1 MVNILLLFL
10 LLTCAFGDGASSSSA
25 EKCTIDSDCLP
36 YNSCHNELCAHKEI
50 FQLEGLE
57 WVGSVILLIVSI
69 IANAG
74 GVGGSVI
81 CTSLLLLLFYFN
93 PHQAVALTQSF
104 VFAGSFTSVALKI
117 KDRHPTRNRPLIYY
131 DMLMQLC
138 SPLLLGVSIGVM
150 VNPGFPGWL
159 ILAMLTLAVFYLGI
173 NGFIKAASLY
183 KIESQ
188 AKALKEKQ
196 NADAEKEQ
204 EINKNIAEEFK
215 HQHSESDA
223 NLKINKAEK
232 NFEGNHNDFSQ
243 NNSADSER
251 NSLDSLSNASKNQ
264 KETPKDTNTKGF
276 VDDKKNVDYK
286 DISSELQEK
295 INKIHKSEEKII
307 SLFHLIYFVLLALFS
322 ILFTLLK
329 GSNSYKSI
337 IGISSC
343 SVGFGMVIIGYV
355 ISMLLLSLYSS
366 VYLVRKTKICES
378 ANYNFEVGDIHW
390 YPKKCIIF
398 IIAGFITGILVGIL
412 GLSAG
417 YIIGSI
423 LLFLKVRPEITTT
436 STSFTITITSF
447 TAMIQF
453 FIEGIIDWK
462 YALWLMGASSLGALV
477 GILVLRKQ
485 VVKRGR
491 SSILI
496 YGFSAILAGSFIIIP
511 TVGIINTL
519 KQVDKG
525 TFIIGFKNIC

>member
-1 MVNILLLFL
+1 MVNILLLSFL
-10 LLTCAFGDGASSSSA
+10 LSCALGDGVSSVSS
-25 EKCTIDSDCLP
+25 EKCKIDGDCLP
-36 YNSCHNELCAHKEI
+36 YNTCHNEICVHKEI
-50 FQLEGLE
+50 FQLESLE
-57 WVGSVILLIVSI
+57 WVGSVILLIISM

-93 PHQAVALTQSF
+93 PHQAVALTQGYI
-104 VFAGSFTSVALKI
+104 FAGSFTSVALKI

-131 DMLMQLC
+131 DALMQLC

-159 ILAMLTLAVFYLGI
+159 ILAMLTLVVLYLGI
-173 NGFIKAASLY
+173 NGFIKAANLY

-188 AKALKEKQ
+188 TKALKKKQ
-196 NADAEKEQ
+196 DAEKEQ
-204 EINKNIAEEFK
+204 EQEINKVTKEEFK
-215 HQHSESDA
+215 HQPSESEV
-223 NLKINKAEK
+223 NLKFDEIEN
-232 NFEGNHNDFSQ
+232 NFEGNHKKFNQ
-243 NNSADSER
+243 KNSTDNGK
-251 NSLDSLSNASKNQ
+251 NSLDDASENQEEIPEVIDNKECIDNQ
-264 KETPKDTNTKGF
+264 KTIE
-276 VDDKKNVDYK
+276 YK
-286 DISSELQEK
+286 DLSKELQNK
-295 INKIHKSEEKII
+295 INEIYKSEEKVI
-307 SLFHLIYFVLLALFS
+307 SVFHLIYFVLLALFS
-322 ILFTLLK
+322 ILFALLK
-329 GSNSYKSI
+329 GSSSYKSI
-337 IGISSC
+337 VGISSC
-343 SVGFGMVIIGYV
+343 SVGFGMIIIGYV
-355 ISMLLLSLYSS
+355 VSMLLLSLYSS
-366 VYLVRKTKICES
+366 IYLVRKTKICES

-390 YPKKCIIF
+390 HPKKCIIF

-412 GLSAG
+412 GLGAG
-417 YIIGSI
+417 YIIGSVF
-423 LLFLKVRPEITTT
+423 LFLKVRPEITTT
-436 STSFTITITSF
+436 STSFSIAITSF

-462 YALWLMGASSLGALV
+462 YALWLMGASILGALV

-525 TFIIGFKNIC
+525 TFVIGFKSIC